1 MTIFDYLKPK
11 EEELER
17 AYKNEQDPKKKKVLR
32 KKLLD
37 AYDYRNAIHYK
48 EISMDLNAY
57 LIGFDEREEY
67 YDKGYYPYDGK
78 KKKLMSDKKYNKIM
92 EEASRDAGV
101 QLIKEIDQEDLDERE
116 WLLKEYQKDYPNNPE
131 KVAEMMAFH
140 EKRMEERRK
149 QLPHL
154 MLMEEDRKADEKF
167 FQSLTEEQLD
177 EYYQS
182 MCEDDEV
189 DTSKFASVEKI
200 DIKSKV

>member
-131 KVAEMMAFH
+131 KVAEMMSFH
-140 EKRMEERRK
+140 ERRMVERRK
-149 QLPHL
+149 QMPYWK
-154 MLMEEDRKADEKF
+154 LMEEDRKEDEKF

-177 EYYQS
+177 EYYQA

-200 DIKSKV
+200 DTKDEE

>member
-48 EISMDLNAY
+48 EVSMDLNAY
-57 LIGFDEREEY
+57 RIGFDEREEY

-92 EEASRDAGV
+92 EEASKDAGV
-101 QLIKEIDQEDLDERE
+101 QLIKDIDQKDIDERE
-116 WLLKEYQKDYPNNPE
+116 WYLKTYQERYPNNPE

-154 MLMEEDRKADEKF
+154 MLMEEDRKEDEKF

-200 DIKSKV
+200 DTKDEE

>member
-101 QLIKEIDQEDLDERE
+101 QLIKEIDQEDLDDKEWYLKTYQER
-116 WLLKEYQKDYPNNPE
+116 YPNNPE
-131 KVAEMMAFH
+131 KVAEMM
-140 EKRMEERRK
+140 EMQVRDMEERRK
-149 QLPHL
+149 QMPYWK
-154 MLMEEDRKADEKF
+154 LMEEDRKEDEKF

-177 EYYQS
+177 EYYQA

-200 DIKSKV
+200 DTKDEE

>member
-37 AYDYRNAIHYK
+37 AYHYRNAIYYK
-48 EISMDLNAY
+48 EVSMNLNAY

-67 YDKGYYPYDGK
+67 YNKGYYPYDGK

-101 QLIKEIDQEDLDERE
+101 QLIKEIDQEDLDDKEWYLKTYQER
-116 WLLKEYQKDYPNNPE
+116 YPNNPE
-131 KVAEMMAFH
+131 KVAEMM
-140 EKRMEERRK
+140 EMQVRDMEERRK
-149 QLPHL
+149 QMPYWK
-154 MLMEEDRKADEKF
+154 LMEEDRKEDEKF

>member
-17 AYKNEQDPKKKKVLR
+17 AYKNEQDPKKKKKLN

-37 AYDYRNAIHYK
+37 AYDYRNAIYYK
-48 EISMDLNAY
+48 EVSMNLNAY
-57 LIGFDEREEY
+57 FIGFDEREEY

-116 WLLKEYQKDYPNNPE
+116 WLLKEYQNDYPNNPE
-131 KVAEMMAFH
+131 KVAEMMSFH
-140 EKRMEERRK
+140 ERRMKERRGK
-149 QLPHL
+149 MPYWK
-154 MLMEEDRKADEKF
+154 LMEEDRKEDEKF

-200 DIKSKV
+200 DTKDEE

>member
-131 KVAEMMAFH
+131 KVAEMMSFH
-140 EKRMEERRK
+140 ERRMVERRK
-149 QLPHL
+149 QMPYWK
-154 MLMEEDRKADEKF
+154 LMEEDRKEDEKF

-177 EYYQS
+177 EYYQA